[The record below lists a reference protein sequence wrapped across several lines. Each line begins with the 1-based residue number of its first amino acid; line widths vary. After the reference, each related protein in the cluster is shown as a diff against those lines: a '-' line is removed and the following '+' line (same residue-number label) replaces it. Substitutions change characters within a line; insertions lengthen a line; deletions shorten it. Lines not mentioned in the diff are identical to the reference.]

1 MKNTLFVSCFALL
14 AVSAL
19 GQTLPAAKEV
29 APYKPAK
36 AEKPVPT
43 QAQMDRHEI
52 RLAEQEGVEVRI
64 KDIGHFRG
72 VRSNVV
78 YGFGLIT
85 GLEGTGDTKKSPV
98 TQTLLS
104 NLYSSSGL
112 KFDASQM
119 DSKNVALVQVS
130 CVLPAFAKPGT
141 QLDVMVSSM
150 GDAKSLQGGTL
161 MFTPLYPMGSN
172 EKAYVTASGPISIG
186 GFNASSG
193 GSSSQRNHVNV
204 GRIPGGGNVE
214 ASVATHFVFS
224 GRKLYLDLDQED
236 MTTAHR
242 AAIRIAEQL
251 PSSSPVATD
260 GSTVELTIPDGMD
273 PVAIISQ
280 IESLRLNADVDAKIV
295 INERTG
301 TIVVGGNVSI
311 APCAVAQ
318 GSLEVKVEREE
329 KVVQPNGNILP
340 GDGVKTAKEV
350 NTKVDATQ
358 ETAKVALITP
368 KTTVADLARLLQG
381 LKLKPTD
388 IISILQALRQQGAL
402 KARIVLQ

>member
-1 MKNTLFVSCFALL
+1 MKALFTLTCLGLL
-14 AVSAL
+14 GSYAL
-19 GQTLPAAKEV
+19 GQAPAAKDSPSTKE
-29 APYKPAK
+29 APVTKPSK
-36 AEKPVPT
+36 VTPT
-43 QAQMDRHEI
+43 QAQIERREI

-78 YGFGLIT
+78 FGFGLIT

-104 NLYSSSGL
+104 NLYNSSGY
-112 KFDASQM
+112 KFDITQM

-130 CVLPAFAKPGT
+130 CVLPPFAKPGT
-141 QLDVMVSSM
+141 QLDVTVSSM

-161 MFTPLYPMGSN
+161 MLTPLYPMGSN
-172 EKAYVTASGPISIG
+172 DKAYVTASGPISIG
-186 GFNASSG
+186 GFNVSSG
-193 GSSSQRNHVNV
+193 GNTSQRNHVNV

-214 ASVATHFVFS
+214 SAVATHFVFN
-224 GRKLYLDLDQED
+224 GGKIYLDLDQED

-242 AAIRIAEQL
+242 AAMRIAEQF
-251 PSSSPVATD
+251 PASSPVAMD
-260 GSTVELTIPDGMD
+260 GSTVEIFVPNGMD
-273 PVAIISQ
+273 PIGLMSQ
-280 IESLRLNADVDAKIV
+280 IESLRLNADIDAKIV

-301 TIVVGGNVSI
+301 TIVVGGNVAI

-318 GSLEVKVEREE
+318 GSLQVKIDTEE
-329 KVVQPNGNILP
+329 KVVQPNPLSGP
-340 GDGVKTAKEV
+340 GAKTEKET
-350 NTKVDATQ
+350 NTQVAAGQ
-358 ETAKVALITP
+358 ETAKVALIAP

-402 KARIVLQ
+402 KARIELQ

>member
-1 MKNTLFVSCFALL
+1 ML
-14 AVSAL
+14 ASAAFCQ
-19 GQTLPAAKEV
+19 GTPASKDS
-29 APYKPAK
+29 PTSKPPK
-36 AEKPVPT
+36 QQKPSPT
-43 QAQMDRHEI
+43 QAQIERHEI

-85 GLEGTGDTKKSPV
+85 GLEGTGDSKKSPV

-104 NLYSSSGL
+104 NLYNAQGF
-112 KFDASQM
+112 KFDITQM

-141 QLDVMVSSM
+141 QLDVTVSSL

-161 MFTPLYPMGSN
+161 MFTPLYPMGQN
-172 EKAYVTASGPISIG
+172 DRAYVTAAGPISIG

-193 GSSSQRNHVNV
+193 GASTQRNHVNV

-214 ASVATHFVFS
+214 SAVSTHFVFS
-224 GRKLYLDLDQED
+224 GNKLYLDLDQED

-242 AAIRIAEQL
+242 AAMRIAEQL

-260 GSTVELTIPDGMD
+260 GSTVEITIPEGMD
-273 PVAIISQ
+273 PVGIVSQ

-301 TIVVGGNVSI
+301 TIVVGGNVTI

-318 GSLEVKVEREE
+318 GSLQVKVDREE
-329 KVVQPNGNILP
+329 RVVQPTGNILP

-350 NTKVDATQ
+350 NTQVDASQ

-381 LKLKPTD
+381 LKLRPTD

-402 KARIVLQ
+402 KARIELQ